1 MTEPEDVEI
10 KYKRIVA
17 FIAILLVLIGQ
28 LSLFGSV
35 DELDKSYPIKFWISL
50 IGVNLFLWS
59 QIARPTPKIKK
70 IFSRFPSSKAIPW
83 VLSALVLSILT
94 TLIMLHFEK
103 YDVYN
108 FTPVITIWL
117 VSGVCY
123 LMAFRP
129 GRFSLETMKDWLA
142 KFNTEILFVVGI
154 TFLAAIL
161 RFYKLGTIP
170 FIVDGDEGRLALTAQ
185 ATIEG
190 FRANPFSS
198 WENFGM
204 LYLQFVNV
212 ALTFFGATPF
222 ALRFLPAVS
231 GTLAIPFT
239 YLLARQISGQ
249 RLAVLASIFL
259 AISHTH
265 INFSRVGAVGY
276 IHSTWLVPLELYLFL
291 SGIEKRSSWRAALGG
306 LVLVIHFYVYIT
318 AQIIIALLL
327 VYMLICFLFL
337 RTWFRPALRQTLA
350 FWGGWAILFIP
361 KIVDIV
367 IRPYE
372 FFDRLNADGVFQ
384 TGWLESTMANTGKS
398 AIEVLA
404 GRVSHAFFSLLYYPA
419 SDFYGVRVSML
430 GYILAV
436 LFLLGLGVALWRTR
450 SPGVLLL
457 NGYFWAPT
465 LAIGLFAIPPS
476 ADSYRMLIT
485 LPPVMVIAAM
495 GLDQILQV
503 FGVGWPDAKHA
514 YAFCTAGVVAS
525 MLVFNLWTY
534 FGDFASQCVYGDNLE
549 GRFASYLGYYT
560 SDIRSELSI
569 YLLTDEDF
577 FYGSHDSASFL
588 NRRREIFNFDAP
600 AYALDLISGETVIA
614 PPSRIS
620 ELENWVR
627 SHPGGELHY
636 RYDCDNVI
644 LLAYQ
649 MP

>member
-1 MTEPEDVEI
+1 MKEPDNIEV

-17 FIAILLVLIGQ
+17 FVAVLLVLIGQ
-28 LSLFGSV
+28 LSLFGPIE
-35 DELDKSYPIKFWISL
+35 ELEKSYPIKIWISL
-50 IGVNLFLWS
+50 IGVNLFLWN
-59 QIARPTPKIKK
+59 QIARPAPEMKK
-70 IFSRFPSSKAIPW
+70 LFSRFPGSKTISW
-83 VLSALVLSILT
+83 VLSALVLSILA
-94 TLIMLHFEK
+94 TLIMLRFEK
-103 YDVYN
+103 YDIYN
-108 FTPVITIWL
+108 FAPVIMIWL
-117 VSGVCY
+117 LSGVCY

-129 GRFSLETMKDWLA
+129 DEFSLENMKNWLA
-142 KFNTEILFVVGI
+142 KYNTEILFVVGI
-154 TFLAAIL
+154 TCLAAIL

-170 FIVDGDEGRLALTAQ
+170 FIMDGDEGRLALVAQ
-185 ATIEG
+185 DTIVG
-190 FRANPFSS
+190 IRANPFSS

-204 LYLQFVNV
+204 LYLQLVNV
-212 ALTFFGATPF
+212 AFTFFGAAPF
-222 ALRFLPAVS
+222 ALRFLPALS

-239 YLLARQISGQ
+239 YLLARQITG
-249 RLAVLASIFL
+249 RRRAVLASIFL

-265 INFSRVGAVGY
+265 INFSRIGAVGY

-291 SGIEKRSSWRAALGG
+291 SAVEKRSAWRAALGG

-327 VYMLICFLFL
+327 VYTLLCFLFL
-337 RTWFRPALRQTLA
+337 RTWFRPAFRKTLA

-361 KIVDIV
+361 KIVDIA
-367 IRPYE
+367 IRPHE
-372 FFDRLNADGVFQ
+372 FFSRLNADGVFQ
-384 TGWLESTMANTGKS
+384 TGWLENTMASTGKS
-398 AIEVLA
+398 AIEILA
-404 GRVSHAFFSLLYYPA
+404 GRISHAFFSLLYYPA
-419 SDFYGVRVSML
+419 LDFYGVRVSML
-430 GYILAV
+430 GFILAV
-436 LFLLGLGVALWRTR
+436 LFLLGLGIVLWRTR

-485 LPPVMVIAAM
+485 LPPVMIIAAI
-495 GLDQILQV
+495 GLDETLQI
-503 FGVGWPDAKHA
+503 FGASWPDAKKV
-514 YAFCTAGVVAS
+514 YAFWTTGVIAS

-549 GRFASYLGYYT
+549 GRFASYLGNYT
-560 SDIRSELSI
+560 NDIRSELSV
-569 YLLTDEDF
+569 YLLSDEDF

-600 AYALDLISGETVIA
+600 VSVLGLISGETVIA

-649 MP
+649 VP